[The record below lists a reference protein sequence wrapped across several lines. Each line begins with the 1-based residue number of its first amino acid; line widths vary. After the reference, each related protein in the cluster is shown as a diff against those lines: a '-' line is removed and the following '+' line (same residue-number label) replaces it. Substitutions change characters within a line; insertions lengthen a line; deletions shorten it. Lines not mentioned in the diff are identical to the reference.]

1 MWKGDEMG
9 KGESNIPSLQVCWGK
24 EHCKDLTSGNHLSRA
39 GKRTAGN
46 FLALGEDEK
55 TKTMCH
61 THTYARTRTHTHSR
75 SHTRQWYNDYYTY
88 SPPLSL
94 PSLNLM
100 IFRYTPLHGQKH
112 AVTWLVKAAVYV
124 HFQINPRADVKKSK
138 SVKHR
143 PPGTLGRNP
152 CGFVNKQNLNERHH
166 SN

>member
-1 MWKGDEMG
+1 MDLILLSPNTFYRRGKRSWINFKLSCRDVLLVCPWQMWKGDEMG

-24 EHCKDLTSGNHLSRA
+24 EHCKDLTSGNHLSIA

-61 THTYARTRTHTHSR
+61 THTHSYTHTLSL
-75 SHTRQWYNDYYTY
+75 QWYNDYYTY
-88 SPPLSL
+88 SPPHFPP
-94 PSLNLM
+94 PSLM

-124 HFQINPRADVKKSK
+124 HFS
-138 SVKHR
+138 
-143 PPGTLGRNP
+143 
-152 CGFVNKQNLNERHH
+152 NKPQGWC
-166 SN
+166 